1 MAQLDNE
8 RLPYETVAT
17 MSSNA
22 DTRQLE
28 RIISTLL
35 NKQLQQICAAHGLK
49 TSGVK
54 ADLQNRIKNA
64 LYENEASDSA
74 NYNAIR
80 NTILN
85 IRPGNSS
92 QQSMLPPSSAGQS
105 QSSRNNYYNSYNPFP
120 PAGSNMPQLG
130 HVFTN
135 GGGIGS
141 SAGYAGASRTPH
153 ADNLFKNTPFYTIET
168 RIGQLHTC
176 PVMNNHRNSIVI
188 NLKAIDHPDLSRC
201 INSSDTKLMVFC
213 GSENTGPQDI
223 QFPHQSEI
231 KVNSED
237 VKHNLRGLKNK
248 PGSTHPVDIT
258 HYLRLKQ
265 SNYTNNIEFTYA
277 LTNKK
282 FYLGLYVCKTHS
294 IDELVTK
301 VKGKKISKASVIR
314 DISKKA
320 NDPDVVATSQNLS
333 LLCPLSYTR
342 LKVPCRGMACN
353 HIQCFDANSFMQ
365 LQEQGP
371 TWNCPICYKS
381 APFENLAIDEYVQEV
396 LDKTPQS
403 VEQVTIEPDGRWR
416 TKAEDSEPNR
426 VQPAVGSRID
436 DDDDL
441 SILSDSH
448 GFSNGIGGAPLT
460 IRNAM
465 STPNRSLLSGGTP
478 NGGSRE
484 TPSTQR
490 SGSNKR
496 PAEVID
502 LTLSSD
508 EEEEP
513 PRAPKRQYPGPAPNG
528 LDFPS
533 AYNTY

>member
-1 MAQLDNE
+1 MYRKYLHDKS
-8 RLPYETVAT
+8 L
-17 MSSNA
+17 
-22 DTRQLE
+22 TR
-28 RIISTLL
+28 
-35 NKQLQQICAAHGLK
+35 
-49 TSGVK
+49 
-54 ADLQNRIKNA
+54 DYPA
-64 LYENEASDSA
+64 LYENHASDHA

-92 QQSMLPPSSAGQS
+92 QQSMLPPSPSPAGQS
-105 QSSRNNYYNSYNPFP
+105 QGSRNTYYNSYNSLP
-120 PAGSNMPQLG
+120 PGGSSMPQLG
-130 HVFTN
+130 HGFSN
-135 GGGIGS
+135 GGGVGG
-141 SAGYAGASRTPH
+141 SAGYSGAPRATH

-168 RIGQLHTC
+168 RIGLLHTC
-176 PVMNNHRNSIVI
+176 PVMSNHRNSVTI
-188 NLKAIDHPDLSRC
+188 NLKVSDYPELGRC
-201 INSSDTKLMVFC
+201 ATYLPTKLMVFC

-231 KVNSED
+231 KVNGDD

-258 HYLRLKQ
+258 PFLRLKQ
-265 SNYTNNIEFTYA
+265 SNYTNNVEFTYA

-282 FYLGLYVCKTHS
+282 FYLALYVCKTHS

-301 VKGKKISKASVIR
+301 VKGKKISKDSVIR

-320 NDPDVVATSQNLS
+320 KDPDVIATSQNLS

-342 LKVPCRGMACN
+342 LKVPCRGMSCN

-371 TWNCPICYKS
+371 TWNCPICYKP
-381 APFENLAIDEYVQEV
+381 AQYENLAIDEYVQEV
-396 LDKTPQS
+396 LEKTPQS
-403 VEQVTIEPDGRWR
+403 VEQVTIEPNGQWR
-416 TKAEDSEPNR
+416 TKAEDPELNR
-426 VQPAVGSRID
+426 SRPAVGSRID

-448 GFSNGIGGAPLT
+448 GFSNGTGGAPLNG
-460 IRNAM
+460 RNTL
-465 STPNRSLLSGGTP
+465 STPSRSLLSSGTP

-490 SGSNKR
+490 SGSHKR
-496 PAEVID
+496 PAEIID

-508 EEEEP
+508 EEDEP
-513 PRAPKRQYPGPAPNG
+513 TLRAPKRQYPGPTPNG